1 MNISSRLKSINVLI
15 VSFIVAGI
23 LIGVLV
29 AAQFQS
35 SVAANSY
42 LADELNAQQDLLNSF
57 DTDRINFKNTIAN
70 LRKQI
75 EDNRKNLELT
85 VENSNLDKLDKL
97 KSQLGLNR
105 TTGPGVQINLAE
117 GTGNKSDSDANLIHA
132 SDLRDL
138 VNLLRTAK
146 VDGISINGQRLL
158 SSSTINSLGSTIL
171 VNKVKVTAPFQI
183 NVVGDTGLIVSRLND
198 QQSYPDLYKRI
209 KNKDVN
215 FEVQKEAQLV
225 LPAYD
230 GDYLLKYANA
240 NQ

>member
-1 MNISSRLKSINVLI
+1 MNISGRLKSINVLI
-15 VSFIVAGI
+15 VSFIVAGVF
-23 LIGVLV
+23 IGFLV

-35 SVAANSY
+35 SVAANTF
-42 LADELNAQQDLLNSF
+42 LVDELNAQQDLLNSF
-57 DTDRINFKNTIAN
+57 DTDRVNLKTSIAN

-75 EDNRKNLELT
+75 EDNRKKLELT

-97 KSQLGLNR
+97 KLKLGLSR
-105 TTGPGVQINLAE
+105 TTGPGIRINLAE
-117 GTGNKSDSDANLIHA
+117 GSGKKSDSDANLLHA

-158 SSSTINSLGSTIL
+158 GSSTINSLGSIIL
-171 VNKVKVTAPFQI
+171 VNKVKVNAPFQI
-183 NVVGDTGLIVSRLND
+183 DVVGDSGLITSRLND

-209 KNKDVN
+209 KNKDVS
-215 FEVQKEAQLV
+215 FEVQKVAQLV

-240 NQ
+240 N

>member
-1 MNISSRLKSINVLI
+1 MKISGRLKSINVLI
-15 VSFIVAGI
+15 VSFIVAGV
-23 LIGVLV
+23 LIGFLV

-35 SVAANSY
+35 SVASNSF

-57 DTDRINFKNTIAN
+57 DTDRIYLKNTIAN

-75 EDNRKNLELT
+75 EDNRKTLELT
-85 VENSNLDKLDKL
+85 AENSNLDKLDKL
-97 KSQLGLNR
+97 KSLLGLKR
-105 TTGPGVQINLAE
+105 TTGTGVRINLAE
-117 GTGNKSDSDANLIHA
+117 GSGNKSDSDANLIHA

-158 SSSTINSLGSTIL
+158 ISSTVNSLGSIIMI
-171 VNKVKVTAPFQI
+171 NKVKVTAPFQI
-183 NVVGDTGLIVSRLND
+183 DVVGDTALIASRLND

-230 GDYLLKYANA
+230 SDYLLKYANA
-240 NQ
+240 N